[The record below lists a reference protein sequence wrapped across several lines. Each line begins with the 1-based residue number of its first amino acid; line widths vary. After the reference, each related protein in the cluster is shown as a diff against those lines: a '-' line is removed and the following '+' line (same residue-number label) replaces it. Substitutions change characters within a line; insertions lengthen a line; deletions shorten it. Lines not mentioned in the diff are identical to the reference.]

1 MSKQI
6 IFNERARS
14 ALKNGVDKVADAV
27 KVTLGPRGRNVVFDK
42 GYGAP
47 MITNDGV
54 SIAKYIVL
62 SEKFENMGAEIVKE
76 VASKTNDM
84 AGDGTTTAVVLT
96 QAIVAEGM
104 KQTAMGVNAM
114 GMRYGIEKTAEAVVK
129 ELRDMSKPI
138 KSKEEIK
145 QVASISSESEEM
157 GTIIAE
163 TIERVGKD
171 GVVTVEESQS
181 FGIESEVVEGMEF
194 DKGYLSP
201 YMVTNPERMEAE
213 YQDVSILITAKKIS
227 MLKDILPLLEK
238 LAQSGKKDLVIVAD
252 DVDGEALAT
261 FVVNRLRGAFNI
273 LAIKAPGYGDRKK
286 EMLEDI
292 AVTVGAKV
300 VSEEL
305 GIKLE
310 NAEPSMLGNVRK
322 VIATK
327 DKTVIVGGKG
337 KKADITARVSQLKQQ
352 VKQLDSKFDI
362 EKIEERIAKLSGG
375 VAVIKVGA
383 ATETEMKY
391 LKLKIEDAVNATK
404 AAIEEGIVPGGG
416 TALIKAAASVREKS
430 IKSPVKNFDREFEI
444 GSEILLSALDAP
456 LAQIAKNSGRGDGSI
471 IVEKVKEGKGNSG
484 YNAGKDKIVSDMI
497 AEGIIDPVKVTRSG
511 VQNAA
516 SAAAVLLTT
525 EVAIA
530 DEPKKESDAPTG
542 GMGGS
547 GMGMDY

>member
-1 MSKQI
+1 
-6 IFNERARS
+6 
-14 ALKNGVDKVADAV
+14 
-27 KVTLGPRGRNVVFDK
+27 
-42 GYGAP
+42 
-47 MITNDGV
+47 
-54 SIAKYIVL
+54 
-62 SEKFENMGAEIVKE
+62 
-76 VASKTNDM
+76 
-84 AGDGTTTAVVLT
+84 
-96 QAIVAEGM
+96 
-104 KQTAMGVNAM
+104 
-114 GMRYGIEKTAEAVVK
+114 
-129 ELRDMSKPI
+129 
-138 KSKEEIK
+138 
-145 QVASISSESEEM
+145 
-157 GTIIAE
+157 
-163 TIERVGKD
+163 
-171 GVVTVEESQS
+171 
-181 FGIESEVVEGMEF
+181 
-194 DKGYLSP
+194 
-201 YMVTNPERMEAE
+201 
-213 YQDVSILITAKKIS
+213 
-227 MLKDILPLLEK
+227 
-238 LAQSGKKDLVIVAD
+238 
-252 DVDGEALAT
+252 
-261 FVVNRLRGAFNI
+261 
-273 LAIKAPGYGDRKK
+273 
-286 EMLEDI
+286 
-292 AVTVGAKV
+292 
-300 VSEEL
+300 
-305 GIKLE
+305 
-310 NAEPSMLGNVRK
+310 MLGNVRK